1 MFNFSK
7 VSSLA
12 LGLALIGGL
21 GLSNLASAN
30 TASAASNSPIA
41 ALLAEGGSDRLQQ
54 NRVAE
59 GGSDRLIENRVA
71 EGGSDRLIQNRVAE
85 GGADRLQELRE
96 RVASIPSN
104 AVRGGVIVAENRAEF
119 GSKYQR
125 Y

>member
-21 GLSNLASAN
+21 GLSNLVSAN
-30 TASAASNSPIA
+30 TASSASSSPFA

-71 EGGSDRLIQNRVAE
+71 EGGSDRL
-85 GGADRLQELRE
+85 QERRE
-96 RVASIPSN
+96 RVASIPGN

>member
-21 GLSNLASAN
+21 GLSNLASAS
-30 TASAASNSPIA
+30 TVSAVSAGQIQQ
-41 ALLAEGGSDRLQQ
+41 LLVEGGSDRLQQ

-59 GGSDRLIENRVA
+59 GGA
-71 EGGSDRLIQNRVAE
+71 E
-85 GGADRLQELRE
+85 RLQELRE
-96 RVASIPSN
+96 RVALISPDN
-104 AVRGGVIVAENRAEF
+104 AVRGGVIVADNRAEF